1 MLTVQLAGSGERRPL
16 RKVWVQDK
24 VIIIAFYRKPQR
36 ILRRRSQSVGGSCK
50 HVAAQKP
57 RKEAMTNRPMDLA
70 QGLMS
75 VVGENNFREGWEPER
90 SLDEVREWRQGRQT
104 GAL

>member
-1 MLTVQLAGSGERRPL
+1 
-16 RKVWVQDK
+16 
-24 VIIIAFYRKPQR
+24 
-36 ILRRRSQSVGGSCK
+36 
-50 HVAAQKP
+50 
-57 RKEAMTNRPMDLA
+57 MDLA

-75 VVGENNFREGWEPER
+75 VVGENNFREGWEPVR